1 MKMKD
6 LLDAKGMT
14 AYALSKKTG
23 LSSTT
28 VYKYTREASDAM
40 PLTTAAK
47 IAKALD
53 MSLDEFYKTMQ
64 PDQAPDLTEGWN
76 DISDTFC
83 VLVEDGK
90 LIRGVRGK
98 DMNQKTVYPYLPVK
112 DGLDNVSGI
121 GIDKYNDI
129 VWM

>member
-1 MKMKD
+1 MNLKD

-14 AYALSKKTG
+14 AYALSKKAG

-64 PDQAPDLTEGWN
+64 LDQAPNLTEGWN

-90 LIRGVRGK
+90 LIQGVRGK

-121 GIDKYNDI
+121 SIDKYNDV

>member
-1 MKMKD
+1 MNLKD

-53 MSLDEFYKTMQ
+53 MSLDKFYKTMH

-76 DISDTFC
+76 DINDTFC

-121 GIDKYNDI
+121 SIDKYNDV

>member
-1 MKMKD
+1 MNLKD

-64 PDQAPDLTEGWN
+64 PDQAQDLTEGWN

-98 DMNQKTVYPYLPVK
+98 DMGQKTVYPYLPVK

-121 GIDKYNDI
+121 GIDKYNDVI
-129 VWM
+129 WM